1 MPGEFELI
9 DDIVAHFTQHSGV
22 LLGPGD
28 DAAVLAAPDGRVAA
42 STDMLVEDVHFR
54 TAWTTPHELGR
65 RAAAQ
70 NFADIAAMGG
80 VPTALLVAVGA
91 PAELES
97 DWFEQ
102 VAAGLETECAIVGA
116 SVIGG
121 DLAKSDR
128 IVIGVTVL
136 GDLQGREPITR
147 SGANVGDVV
156 AIAGRLG
163 WSAAGLLSHQR
174 GIEVDPELRAA
185 YRVPTPPYGAGVAA
199 GIAGATSMI
208 DTSDGLL
215 ADAGHIADAS
225 GVTLNLEAPSLAAD
239 HQVLMASKALG
250 VPVLDL
256 LLTGGE
262 DHAMLATFAPDVPIP
277 PAFRTI
283 GRVEARG
290 SHAVLVD
297 GQPHAGPTGWTH
309 F

>member
-1 MPGEFELI
+1 MPSEFEII
-9 DDIVAHFTQHSGV
+9 DSITAHFAQHAGV

-42 STDMLVEDVHFR
+42 STDMLVENVHFR
-54 TAWTTPHELGR
+54 TAWTSPHELGR

-91 PAELES
+91 PPDTDPE
-97 DWFEQ
+97 WFDE
-102 VAAGLETECAIVGA
+102 VSAGLATECAVVGA

-121 DLAKSDR
+121 DLAGSDR
-128 IVIGVTVL
+128 IIVAVTVL
-136 GDLQGREPITR
+136 GDLQGRPPVTR
-147 SGANVGDVV
+147 SGARPGDVI

-185 YRVPTPPYGAGVAA
+185 YRVPTPPYAAGVAA
-199 GIAGATSMI
+199 ALAGATAMI
-208 DTSDGLL
+208 DVSDGLV
-215 ADAGHIADAS
+215 ADAGHVADAS
-225 GVTLNLEAPSLAAD
+225 DATLSLDLPALAAD
-239 HQVLMASKALG
+239 HQVLMASKQLG
-250 VPVLDL
+250 VDVLDL
-256 LLTGGE
+256 VLSGGE
-262 DHAMLATFAPDVPIP
+262 DHALLATFPSAAPIP
-277 PAFRTI
+277 TSFRCV

-290 SHAVLVD
+290 SSAVLVD
-297 GQPHAGPTGWTH
+297 GRRYEGRRGWTH